1 LGVRS
6 FPYYW
11 LKNHFIFTINQN
23 DSDRLKTIKYKKN
36 NEKYPKSPDST
47 SWKLILVEMTD
58 TIFRLGFQINKFF
71 NLVQDTNMSI
81 VKQVWSV
88 DDFQVIQAL
97 VSLINEPEPDH
108 PLRGDLVL
116 MSWNFFFVPDGGAY

>member
-1 LGVRS
+1 
-6 FPYYW
+6 
-11 LKNHFIFTINQN
+11 
-23 DSDRLKTIKYKKN
+23 
-36 NEKYPKSPDST
+36 
-47 SWKLILVEMTD
+47 
-58 TIFRLGFQINKFF
+58 
-71 NLVQDTNMSI
+71 MSI